1 MGSNPILC
9 AFYSSKHFVVSELV
23 EWIKGK
29 DFAHDYETG
38 LISNISRLLLN
49 NDKSIY
55 FYFSKCIYC
64 MLCMVKG
71 DSKIFKEF

>member
-1 MGSNPILC
+1 
-9 AFYSSKHFVVSELV
+9 
-23 EWIKGK
+23 
-29 DFAHDYETG
+29 
-38 LISNISRLLLN
+38 LLN